1 MLSQTKPEFTVPRRP
16 TAPPAIVRYPKAP
29 QLFELRMHDGRKQL
43 SDVAMDAWLR
53 ALVHAMAA
61 DGDDA
66 DAAIGGAA
74 TVVERRPGG
83 AATLAVPLSAIPAAE
98 LLAPLLDDASAGA
111 DSDPHGL
118 RRLRRFKRVRATP
131 AAPADGHVAALIT
144 PTQVTEAVHAVLPD
158 RKPPASEAAV
168 RLQAQLEEACRRDPG
183 MAARTV
189 AAFCERL
196 AAYAKTIQ
204 GALLRSA
211 YPPSWLLGVVE
222 QLLDV
227 AGRLGL
233 DGAQSPTWPPE
244 PLLPWACAQIAQ
256 VGPAWERLGARILL
270 LDQAHRLCVGDAVA
284 GPVRALDAVAAAYQ
298 RWTEEYEAAAAA
310 AASPTP
316 TVLSPTAGSTGPGD
330 RIKTLAMFLQQQ
342 RAFARVDAL
351 VAMQLILAG
360 LSPLT
365 LQPLP
370 AAGMVRPRLAAARA
384 KPACAASY

>member
-1 MLSQTKPEFTVPRRP
+1 M
-16 TAPPAIVRYPKAP
+16 APPAIVRYPKAP

-53 ALVHAMAA
+53 ALVHGMTA

-66 DAAIGGAA
+66 EAPTGSAA
-74 TVVERRPGG
+74 TIVERRPGG
-83 AATLAVPLSAIPAAE
+83 VATMAVPLSAIPAAE
-98 LLAPLLDDASAGA
+98 LLAPLLDDVSAVA

-118 RRLRRFKRVRATP
+118 RRLRRFKRVRATT
-131 AAPADGHVAALIT
+131 AAPADGQVAALIT

-168 RLQAQLEEACRRDPG
+168 RLQAQVEEACRRDPG
-183 MAARTV
+183 TAARTV

-227 AGRLGL
+227 AARLGL

-244 PLLPWACAQIAQ
+244 SLLPWACAQIAQ

-284 GPVRALDAVAAAYQ
+284 GPVCALDAVAAAYH
-298 RWTEEYEAAAAA
+298 RWTEEYDTAAAN
-310 AASPTP
+310 AASSTFA
-316 TVLSPTAGSTGPGD
+316 TSSTTAGNNGPGD
-330 RIKTLAMFLQQQ
+330 RIKTLAIFLQQQ
-342 RAFARVDAL
+342 RAFSRVDAL

-370 AAGMVRPRLAAARA
+370 AAGMVCTRLVTAHA
-384 KPACAASY
+384 KPTCAA